1 MMIIEIDNHSGV
13 PIYTQVIEQI
23 KQYVLSGNLSE
34 GTQLENVRSLAARL
48 MVNPMTISKAY
59 NQLERDGII
68 ERRRGIGMFVKPMA
82 KGIKKDFKSQTAKDS
97 FKKAAA
103 TAILMHYTEEEAV
116 DLLRQ
121 IYRKLKNEEGE
132 NNNE

>member
-1 MMIIEIDNHSGV
+1 MIIEIDNHSGV
-13 PIYTQVIEQI
+13 PIYTQIIEQI
-23 KQYVLSGNLSE
+23 KQYILSGNLSE

-48 MVNPMTISKAY
+48 LVNPMTISKAY
-59 NQLERDGII
+59 SQLERDGLI

-82 KGIKKDFKSQTAKDS
+82 GETKKDFKSQTARDS

-103 TAILMHYTEEEAV
+103 TAILMDYTEEEAV

-121 IYRKLKNEEGE
+121 IYRKLKKEEGE
-132 NNNE
+132 KGNE

>member
-23 KQYVLSGNLSE
+23 KQYILSGNLSE
-34 GTQLENVRSLAARL
+34 GSQLENVRGLAARL

-68 ERRRGIGMFVKPMA
+68 ERRRGIGMFVKPMS
-82 KGIKKDFKSQTAKDS
+82 KGIKKDVKSQTAKES
-97 FKKAAA
+97 FKKAAS
-103 TAILMHYTEEEAV
+103 TAIRMDYTEEEAV

-121 IYRKLKNEEGE
+121 IYRKLKNEQGE
-132 NNNE
+132 DKDE

>member
-1 MMIIEIDNHSGV
+1 MLIEIDNHSGV
-13 PIYTQVIEQI
+13 PIYTQIIEQI
-23 KQYVLSGNLSE
+23 KQYVLSGNLPE

-48 MVNPMTISKAY
+48 LVNPMTISKAY

-82 KGIKKDFKSQTAKDS
+82 GETKKDFKSQTARES

-103 TAILMHYTEEEAV
+103 TAILMDYTEEESV
-116 DLLRQ
+116 NLLRQ
-121 IYRKLKNEEGE
+121 IYRKLKNKKGE
-132 NNNE
+132 

>member
-1 MMIIEIDNHSGV
+1 MIIEIDNHSGV
-13 PIYTQVIEQI
+13 PIYTQVIEQV

-48 MVNPMTISKAY
+48 LVNPMTISKAY
-59 NQLERDGII
+59 NQLEREGII

-82 KGIKKDFKSQTAKDS
+82 RDIKKDFKSQTAKDS

-103 TAILMHYTEEEAV
+103 TAILMDHTEEEAV
-116 DLLRQ
+116 ALLRQ
-121 IYRKLKNEEGE
+121 MYRKMKKEKGE
-132 NNNE
+132 

>member
-1 MMIIEIDNHSGV
+1 MIIEIDNHSGV

-23 KQYVLSGNLSE
+23 RQYILSGNLSE
-34 GTQLENVRSLAARL
+34 GTRLENVRGLAARL
-48 MVNPMTISKAY
+48 LVNPMTISKAY
-59 NQLERDGII
+59 SQLERDGLI

-82 KGIKKDFKSQTAKDS
+82 KEAKKDFKSQTAKES

-103 TAILMHYTEEEAV
+103 TAILMDYTEEEAV

-121 IYRKLKNEEGE
+121 IYRRLKKEEGE
-132 NNNE
+132 EIL